1 MLGWCIDQSIIR
13 YPNVLTASEIVRQ
26 LGVAKSTG
34 TMLKRRLQLWGLQHK
49 EVIRKLMYE
58 ELQERYGNKRKLPQ
72 KDYQNLDLDVTRWLR
87 DKRVPQADTV
97 VLYST
102 RPNAT
107 GNKRRKRH
115 HGQVASIFRADS
127 LGGDQ
132 VGTMLQCVTWK
143 AEPGRGAPAIYDS
156 ISNQR
161 AETLIPLLDKT
172 IPKNCPFF
180 TDYGYKFYVRHN
192 KNHRMVNH
200 SLPARRGKGKSR
212 RRWSQCSV
220 HTQVVEGRQGAL
232 KTAFR
237 QYRYIKPRYS
247 ELYLGEY
254 SLWSALKYYGVETI
268 ASAGRE
274 SRPDR
279 VLSGGVDSGEKNLKL
294 IAYAEDTTPAADGQG
309 GLKIPRGG
317 PVDFQHKTGKKYK
330 AGTET
335 EREFEVFEA
344 AVFNAL
350 KFFRVII
357 GGAQIKKECT
367 REAAN
372 HPGNRKA
379 KGHGI
384 NNGIAKLKVGYEC
397 SAPLK
402 LKKFITA
409 NGGKA
414 THLPGKEP
422 RFGPADVTAKGP
434 GGNDVAAPKV
444 NVVACVEALAI
455 INMIAPTDV
464 KTLFLNRAQV
474 GPFYRANDR
483 IEHVVIGCG
492 EIYAGDI
499 GENVWA

>member
-279 VLSGGVDSGEKNLKL
+279 VLSGGVDSGEKKELPSDQAISSQIEVDLFKPPTL
-294 IAYAEDTTPAADGQG
+294 EERQELSPVQRSIA
-309 GLKIPRGG
+309 
-317 PVDFQHKTGKKYK
+317 VNK
-330 AGTET
+330 A
-335 EREFEVFEA
+335 
-344 AVFNAL
+344 
-350 KFFRVII
+350 
-357 GGAQIKKECT
+357 
-367 REAAN
+367 
-372 HPGNRKA
+372 
-379 KGHGI
+379 
-384 NNGIAKLKVGYEC
+384 Y
-397 SAPLK
+397 
-402 LKKFITA
+402 
-409 NGGKA
+409 
-414 THLPGKEP
+414 
-422 RFGPADVTAKGP
+422 
-434 GGNDVAAPKV
+434 
-444 NVVACVEALAI
+444 
-455 INMIAPTDV
+455 
-464 KTLFLNRAQV
+464 LNQ
-474 GPFYRANDR
+474 
-483 IEHVVIGCG
+483 
-492 EIYAGDI
+492 GDI
-499 GENVWA
+499 PDILKSAIRKHIDFWSGPTITHRRRKEKRYDFLAKELWDLLPTNSFATLGDLCREHNLPKRPLMRVVLQWNYLGLIKAVDRTILSSENKELIYDIQRTSDKLPNLLYLIPASDQVRILREWKAALETNYTRPNKQPRRRKYEERWENQEEDQ